1 MMDSYS
7 IKWSLKLKIGVI
19 CTVIDGILSGYNYFV
34 IFGIIR
40 MLYTANVTMAEINH
54 LLTGLIIVYGIRL
67 LIYGF
72 GYTQSQIGGAK
83 VSHDIRMNLGNKL
96 RSIPLAKFQTSDTGD
111 YINVTLND
119 VSSYEQILTHKVG
132 ELAKNMTLL
141 VMILGFATIIFPKAG
156 IILIIGTLFLIPA
169 LWISFYM
176 VKKYGTQKNK
186 VSAEAVS
193 DIVEYITGIQVFRAY
208 GAAGTRNKTVTEG
221 LKRYSTINYVY
232 EKKMIP
238 ISTCLNLIHGMT
250 FPIVWFLS
258 YRAFVSGRLDAV
270 SFLLEAMLPVIYIKL
285 CSMVFITLTSYK
297 NLKISQ
303 GKINSI
309 FAIES
314 ETENSDEFKPV
325 EYDIEFNNVNFE
337 YIEGEPVLKD
347 VTFTAEYN
355 QFVAIVGDS
364 GSGKSTILN
373 LIAKY
378 YKPKSGEISIGG
390 INTRPIKAEKLFDSI
405 SLLDQDIF
413 LFNDTIKNNIRYAN
427 QNSSDEDIIRAC
439 KEANCQEFIEKLEQG
454 YDTMLSEN
462 GSNLSGGERQRLSI
476 ARAILRDKPI
486 ILLDEATASLDIENE
501 LLVKQAIVNLLKK
514 NKTVIM
520 IAHTLSVVKNA
531 DKIIVVSDGHIV
543 EQGTHDQLLSNNGKY
558 ASMWKADVELNMA

>member
-1 MMDSYS
+1 
-7 IKWSLKLKIGVI
+7 
-19 CTVIDGILSGYNYFV
+19 
-34 IFGIIR
+34 
-40 MLYTANVTMAEINH
+40 
-54 LLTGLIIVYGIRL
+54 
-67 LIYGF
+67 
-72 GYTQSQIGGAK
+72 
-83 VSHDIRMNLGNKL
+83 
-96 RSIPLAKFQTSDTGD
+96 
-111 YINVTLND
+111 
-119 VSSYEQILTHKVG
+119 
-132 ELAKNMTLL
+132 
-141 VMILGFATIIFPKAG
+141 
-156 IILIIGTLFLIPA
+156 
-169 LWISFYM
+169 
-176 VKKYGTQKNK
+176 
-186 VSAEAVS
+186 
-193 DIVEYITGIQVFRAY
+193 
-208 GAAGTRNKTVTEG
+208 
-221 LKRYSTINYVY
+221 
-232 EKKMIP
+232 
-238 ISTCLNLIHGMT
+238 
-250 FPIVWFLS
+250 
-258 YRAFVSGRLDAV
+258 
-270 SFLLEAMLPVIYIKL
+270 
-285 CSMVFITLTSYK
+285 MVFITLTSYK

-303 GKINSI
+303 DKINSI

-325 EYDIEFNNVNFE
+325 EYNIEFNNVNFE

>member
-1 MMDSYS
+1 MTENYS
-7 IKWSLKLKIGVI
+7 IKWSLKLKLGVI
-19 CTVIDGILSGYNYFV
+19 CTVIDGILSGYNYYV
-34 IFGIIR
+34 IFGVIR
-40 MLYTANVTMAEINH
+40 MLYNANITMEEINH
-54 LLTGLIIVYGIRL
+54 LLTGLIIVYLIRL
-67 LIYGF
+67 IIYGF
-72 GYTQSQIGGAK
+72 GYTQAQIGGAK
-83 VSHDIRMNLGNKL
+83 VSHDIRMDLGNKL
-96 RSIPLAKFQTSDTGD
+96 RSIPLTKFQASDAGD

-119 VSSYEQILTHKVG
+119 VNSYEQILTHKVG
-132 ELAKNMTLL
+132 ELAKNVALL
-141 VMILGFATIIFPKAG
+141 VMILGFTTSVYAKAG
-156 IILIIGTLFLIPA
+156 IVLIIGTLFLIPA

-186 VSAEAVS
+186 ISAEAVS

-208 GAAGTRNKTVTEG
+208 GAAGTRNTTVTEG

-238 ISTCLNLIHGMT
+238 INTCLNLIHGMM
-250 FPIVWFLS
+250 FPIVWILS
-258 YRAFVSGRLDAV
+258 YRAFIAGELDAV
-270 SFLLEAMLPVIYIKL
+270 SFLLEAMLPVVYMKL

-303 GKINSI
+303 DKIMSI

-314 ETENSDEFKPV
+314 ETENSEDFKPE
-325 EYDIEFNNVNFE
+325 EYDISFNRVNFA
-337 YIEGEPVLKD
+337 YIEDEPVLKD
-347 VTFTAEYN
+347 VTFNAKHNNFT
-355 QFVAIVGDS
+355 AIVGDS

-378 YKPKSGEISIGG
+378 YKPQSGEITIGK

-427 QNSSDEDIIRAC
+427 QNASDEDIIRAC
-439 KEANCQEFIEKLEQG
+439 KEANCHEFIEQLEDG
-454 YDTMLSEN
+454 YDTLLSEN

-476 ARAILRDKPI
+476 ARAILRDRPI

-501 LLVKQAIVNLLKK
+501 LLVKQAIANLLKK

-520 IAHTLSVVKNA
+520 IAHTLSVVRNA
-531 DKIIVVSDGHIV
+531 DKIIVVSDGRIV
-543 EQGTHDQLLSNNGKY
+543 EQGTHEELLSHNGKY
-558 ASMWKADVELNMA
+558 ASMWEVDAKLNMA